1 MKSVCSYYRNRVL
14 SFLRDTVRRDG
25 WEGDLNAIRA
35 AEADVREDSTQ
46 YNTLQIRS
54 HLEQLVDN
62 AENQQKKLLQDI
74 HQALQDQ
81 AGLQREIR
89 EEKKNNQCLKDLY
102 LTDPVAD
109 MERIER
115 SKDLLLTDAYGWLR
129 NHPNFSDWRDGG
141 DDPVTLDK
149 GQSRQGQNNA
159 PDRRHQ
165 GIEVLW
171 PFRNPIALL
180 LPS

>member
-14 SFLRDTVRRDG
+14 SFLRDTIRRDG
-25 WEGDLNAIRA
+25 WESDLNAIKA

-81 AGLQREIR
+81 AWLQREIR
-89 EEKKNNQCLKDLY
+89 EEKENNQCLKDLY

-115 SKDLLLTDAYGWLR
+115 SKDLLLTDAYGWFL
-129 NHPNFSDWRDGG
+129 NHRNFSDWRDGE
-141 DDPVTLDK
+141 TTRLLWIK
-149 GQSRQGQNNA
+149 GNPGKGKTMLLIGVIKELNSLG
-159 PDRRHQ
+159 HS
-165 GIEVLW
+165 GIL
-171 PFRNPIALL
+171 
-180 LPS
+180 SY